1 MDTLRRTYSRLLL
14 RFGINEFK
22 ITEASRELN
31 IKRPYLLMHRLCKA
45 GYLVKVS
52 RGVFRAIHPVILAL
66 EWAGYK
72 WRNRIIQKE
81 YLPFLENLVAKL
93 VEGFW
98 GKLVSLIIFGSL
110 ASGRAKAESDV
121 DLLIVA
127 EGLPERY
134 SDRLRLWRKV
144 VSGLEA
150 ERLRL
155 WREKGIYPLIDP
167 ILLTPE
173 EAERVQPFYLDLLD
187 TSIIV
192 YDKGGFMRG
201 VLKRLRARLRELGSI
216 KVELPDGAW
225 YWIVKPD
232 ASVGEVIEV

>member
-1 MDTLRRTYSRLLL
+1 LRETYSRLLL
-14 RFGINEFK
+14 RFGINDFRV
-22 ITEASRELN
+22 TDASGELN
-31 IKRPYLLMHRLCKA
+31 MEKPYLLVHRLCRA

-52 RGVFRAIHPVILAL
+52 RGVFRAVHPVVLAL
-66 EWAGYK
+66 EWAGHR
-72 WRNRIIQKE
+72 WRDRIVQKE
-81 YLPFLENLVAKL
+81 YLPFLEILVAKL

-98 GKLVSLIIFGSL
+98 GRLVSLIIFGSL
-110 ASGRAKAESDV
+110 AAGRARADSDV

-127 EGLPERY
+127 EGLPEKY
-134 SDRLRLWRKV
+134 SDRLRLWRRV

-155 WREKGIYPLIDP
+155 WRERGIYPLIDP
-167 ILLTPE
+167 LLLTPE
-173 EAERVQPFYLDLLD
+173 EAEKVQPFYLDLLD

-192 YDKGGFMRG
+192 YDRGGFMRG
-201 VLKRLRARLRELGSI
+201 ILEKLRARLKELGSI

-232 ASVGEVIEV
+232 AGVGEVIEV